1 MVFFA
6 RKSCRF
12 VQLLF
17 TKQSLVNSSLFCLL
31 LKYWFEVWGKKKSG
45 SAAVSGSGVH
55 LF

>member
-1 MVFFA
+1 MFFFA

-17 TKQSLVNSSLFCLL
+17 TKQSLVNGYLFCLL
-31 LKYWFEVWGKKKSG
+31 FKDWFEVWEEKKSG